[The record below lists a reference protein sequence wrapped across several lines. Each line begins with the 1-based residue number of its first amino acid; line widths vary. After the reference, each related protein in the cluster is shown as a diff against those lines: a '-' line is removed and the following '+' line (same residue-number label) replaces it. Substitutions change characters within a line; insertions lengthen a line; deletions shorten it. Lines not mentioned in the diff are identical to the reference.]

1 MNHPRKLAL
10 LAAVT
15 AALVAGCGSSGNSG
29 TTAAKTDRGA
39 TVTIAYTA
47 PIADQML
54 GSVAQA
60 AGLFKKNG
68 VNVKIEFLQASLAL
82 PALVSGKV
90 QFVIV
95 GAPSAEVASLS
106 GTPLEYIGQWE
117 NVIDAGIVANGSI
130 ASAKALSGKTVAIS
144 SAGALSDFL
153 VQIAE
158 KKYGVQMHELPLGQL
173 PEQLVAYSK
182 GTVDALSGVNSWQLP
197 GLAKQVK
204 GSHEVV
210 NFATDQGYPG
220 VGLIA
225 DGKWLASHGSTAVP
239 VLRALYQGIAYY
251 KSHATQAI
259 AVIAKATSE
268 PAAEAKSAYEA
279 SKALFTSSLVPGIA
293 DQRNVLKALA
303 STQPAAKSFNASK
316 LLNTSYAEQAQKK

>member
-15 AALVAGCGSSGNSG
+15 AALVAGCGSSGHPG
-29 TTAAKTDRGA
+29 TTAKTAGKSG

-54 GSVAQA
+54 ASVAQSV
-60 AGLFKKNG
+60 GLFKKNG
-68 VNVKIEFLQASLAL
+68 LTVKVEFLQASLAL

-106 GTPLEYIGQWE
+106 GTPLKYVGQWE

-130 ASAKALSGKTVAIS
+130 TSARALDGKTVAIS

-153 VQIAE
+153 VQIAD

-173 PEQLVAYSK
+173 PEQLSPTARAPSM
-182 GTVDALSGVNSWQLP
+182 LCR
-197 GLAKQVK
+197 
-204 GSHEVV
+204 
-210 NFATDQGYPG
+210 
-220 VGLIA
+220 
-225 DGKWLASHGSTAVP
+225 GSTRGSC
-239 VLRALYQGIAYY
+239 RASPSRSRDRTKLSTSPPIG
-251 KSHATQAI
+251 AI
-259 AVIAKATSE
+259 
-268 PAAEAKSAYEA
+268 
-279 SKALFTSSLVPGIA
+279 PGS
-293 DQRNVLKALA
+293 V
-303 STQPAAKSFNASK
+303 
-316 LLNTSYAEQAQKK
+316 